1 MVHAERVRIRM
12 QGIAKVGGQ
21 RGCTLRPAPLETPL
35 RHVEGIHWRGPP
47 PDVRRARKGGGP
59 AGGVGMSLARTRGRV
74 AGRTLVAGWRTLV
87 AGWPR
92 DGEASPGPVAY
103 SRAHAAQRGP
113 AGCGVGFVSAA
124 GVTTVARKVVAV
136 VALFARVEDAVP
148 TSARDDPA
156 AGATG
161 VARRVVAVV
170 GLFTR
175 VEEAVRA

>member
-47 PDVRRARKGGGP
+47 PDVRRAGKDGGP

-74 AGRTLVAGWRTLV
+74 PGRTLVA

-92 DGEASPGPVAY
+92 AGVEVGEASPGPGAY

-136 VALFARVEDAVP
+136 VALFARVEV
-148 TSARDDPA
+148 
-156 AGATG
+156 
-161 VARRVVAVV
+161 
-170 GLFTR
+170 
-175 VEEAVRA
+175 